1 MSEFIENYLG
11 LSPETQSQIFLTII
25 TIVVIWAIQRAVIKL
40 LINRIEDPP
49 IRYQWQKVIKY
60 ISVTIALI
68 LLVRIWFGAFTSLGT
83 YFGLLSAGLA
93 IAFKDLLVNM
103 VGWMFILT
111 RQPFKVG
118 DRIEVNDIT
127 GDVIDIRLF
136 QFSVIEIGNWV
147 DADQS
152 TGRIINIPN
161 GIIFSTPQANFTLG
175 FEYIWHEIPVLVT
188 FESDWKKAKK
198 ILSDIIQTHSGD
210 FSKNAAEQLKRA
222 SKKFLIY
229 YKNLTPIVYT
239 SVKDSGVLLTIR
251 FICHVR
257 QRRTLEEKIWED
269 ILEQFAKHDDVDFAY
284 PTQRFY
290 DNLKEGKPGTK
301 PVN

>member
-1 MSEFIENYLG
+1 MNAFFQSYLG
-11 LSPETQSQIFLTII
+11 IMPDTQTKIFVSII
-25 TIVVIWAIQRAVIKL
+25 TVATIWLVQRFIIKVIIS
-40 LINRIEDPP
+40 RIEHLPV
-49 IRYQWQKVIKY
+49 RYQWQKIIKY
-60 ISVTIALI
+60 ISVTIVLI

-118 DRIEVNDIT
+118 DRIEINNIT

-136 QFSVIEIGNWV
+136 QFSIIEIGNWV

-198 ILSDIIQTHSGD
+198 ILSDIIQMHSGD

-257 QRRTLEEKIWED
+257 QRRTLEEKIWEE
-269 ILEQFAKHDDVDFAY
+269 ILEQFAQHDDIDFAY

>member
-1 MSEFIENYLG
+1 MRNFIENYIG
-11 LSPETQSQIFLTII
+11 LSPQHQSQILVSVITVLVIWIIQRTII
-25 TIVVIWAIQRAVIKL
+25 KFLV
-40 LINRIEDPP
+40 NRIEDPP
-49 IRYQWQKVIKY
+49 VRYQWQKVIKY

-68 LLVRIWFGAFTSLGT
+68 LLIRIWFGAFTSLGT

-118 DRIEVNDIT
+118 DRIEINNIT

-188 FESDWKKAKK
+188 FESNWKKAKK
-198 ILSDIIQTHSGD
+198 ILTEIINEHSGD
-210 FSKNAAEQLKRA
+210 FSQNAAEQLKKA
-222 SKKFLIY
+222 SRKFLIY

-239 SVKDSGVLLTIR
+239 TVKDSGVLLTIR

-269 ILEQFAKHDDVDFAY
+269 ILERFAQHDDIDFAY
-284 PTQRFY
+284 PTQRFF

>member
-1 MSEFIENYLG
+1 MSKFIENYIG
-11 LSPETQSQIFLTII
+11 LSPEVQSQIFLTVI
-25 TIVVIWAIQRAVIKL
+25 TIVIIWAIQRATIRL
-40 LINRIEDPP
+40 FINRIEDPP
-49 IRYQWQKVIKY
+49 VRYQWQKVIKY

-118 DRIEVNDIT
+118 DRIEINNIT

-198 ILSDIIQTHSGD
+198 ILSDIIQNHSGD
-210 FSKNAAEQLKRA
+210 FSKDAAAQLKRA

-269 ILEQFAKHDDVDFAY
+269 ILEQFSKHDDIDFAY

>member
-1 MSEFIENYLG
+1 MSDFIENYIG
-11 LSPETQSQIFLTII
+11 LSPQHQSQILVSVITVLVIWIIQRTII
-25 TIVVIWAIQRAVIKL
+25 KFLV
-40 LINRIEDPP
+40 NRIEDPP
-49 IRYQWQKVIKY
+49 VRYQWQKVIKY

-68 LLVRIWFGAFTSLGT
+68 LLIRIWFGAFTSLGT

-118 DRIEVNDIT
+118 DRIEINNIT

-198 ILSDIIQTHSGD
+198 ILTEIITEHSGD
-210 FSKNAAEQLKRA
+210 FSQNAAEQLRKA
-222 SKKFLIY
+222 SRKFLIY

-239 SVKDSGVLLTIR
+239 TVKDSGVLLTIR

-269 ILEQFAKHDDVDFAY
+269 ILERFAKHDDIDFAY
-284 PTQRFY
+284 PTQRFF

>member
-1 MSEFIENYLG
+1 MSKFIENYIG
-11 LSPETQSQIFLTII
+11 LSPEVQSQIFLTVI
-25 TIVVIWAIQRAVIKL
+25 TIAIIWAIQRATIRL
-40 LINRIEDPP
+40 FINRIEDPP
-49 IRYQWQKVIKY
+49 VRYQWQKVIKY

-118 DRIEVNDIT
+118 DRIEINNIT

-198 ILSDIIQTHSGD
+198 ILSDIIQNHSGD
-210 FSKNAAEQLKRA
+210 FSKDAAAQLKRA

-269 ILEQFAKHDDVDFAY
+269 ILEQFSKHDDIDFAY

>member
-1 MSEFIENYLG
+1 MSDFIENYIG
-11 LSPETQSQIFLTII
+11 LSPQHQSQILVSVITVLVIWIIQRTII
-25 TIVVIWAIQRAVIKL
+25 KFLV
-40 LINRIEDPP
+40 NRIEDPP
-49 IRYQWQKVIKY
+49 VRYQWQKVIKY

-68 LLVRIWFGAFTSLGT
+68 LLIRIWFGAFTSLGT

-118 DRIEVNDIT
+118 DRIEINNIT

-188 FESDWKKAKK
+188 FESNWKKAKK
-198 ILSDIIQTHSGD
+198 ILTEIINEHSGD
-210 FSKNAAEQLKRA
+210 FSQNAAEQLRKA
-222 SKKFLIY
+222 SRKFLIY

-239 SVKDSGVLLTIR
+239 TVKDSGVLLTIR

-269 ILEQFAKHDDVDFAY
+269 ILERFAQHDDIDFAY
-284 PTQRFY
+284 PTQRFF

>member
-1 MSEFIENYLG
+1 MSDFIENYIG
-11 LSPETQSQIFLTII
+11 LSPQHQSQILVSVITVLVIWIIQRTII
-25 TIVVIWAIQRAVIKL
+25 KFLV
-40 LINRIEDPP
+40 NRIEDPP
-49 IRYQWQKVIKY
+49 VRYQWQKVIKY

-68 LLVRIWFGAFTSLGT
+68 LLIRIWFGAFTSLGT

-118 DRIEVNDIT
+118 DRIEINNIT

-198 ILSDIIQTHSGD
+198 ILTEIITEHSGD
-210 FSKNAAEQLKRA
+210 FSQNAAEQLRKA
-222 SKKFLIY
+222 SRKFLIY

-239 SVKDSGVLLTIR
+239 TVKDSGVLLTIR

-269 ILEQFAKHDDVDFAY
+269 ILERFAQHDDIDFAY
-284 PTQRFY
+284 PTQRFF